1 MRRSFIK
8 FILLASPFL
17 WQVALAPFANAVR
30 WTPLGLPF
38 QLVWQMAGVL
48 LASAA
53 IGTVFLIDERRIART
68 RAGGE
73 DAA

>member
-1 MRRSFIK
+1 MRRSFLK
-8 FILLASPFL
+8 VFLLASPFL

-30 WTPLGLPF
+30 WAPLGLPF

-48 LASAA
+48 VASAA
-53 IGTVFLIDERRIART
+53 IGTVFLIDERHIART
-68 RAGGE
+68 RGAGE